1 MSDKNIEMSRKIA
14 AAVEQAGGRAYYVG
28 GYVRDQ
34 FLDRESKDLDI
45 DIHVICTAP

>member
-1 MSDKNIEMSRKIA
+1 MSDKNIEMARKIA

-34 FLDRESKDLDI
+34 FLGCESKDVDI
-45 DIHVICTAP
+45 EIHGICTAP